1 VGRSWFGAF
10 YRAPAAGED
19 PPAAGE
25 DPPAAGEDPP
35 AAVAAGEDPPAAVIT
50 TFDNAA
56 QVLIA
61 PEHGLP
67 YLRSDR
73 AGELTLEPGGITVT
87 ADGRIAALAPTKD
100 ADVRIDATGCAL
112 LPGLVDCHTHLPF
125 AGWRAHEYEQKVTGV
140 PYEEIARAGGG
151 IASSARALSET
162 PNDGVLQQAR
172 ALAAEMLQAGT
183 TTFECKSGYG
193 LSRDAELRSLQLATE
208 LGRAVDQQT
217 TRTAL
222 LAHAIPTG
230 HTADSWMDEVE
241 AMLPAAAESASA
253 LDIFVESIAFGL
265 EHLDRMGTLASRHN
279 LQLRAH
285 VEQFST
291 MRSVPVALKHNARSL
306 DHLSAIH
313 PDDIGPLGKSNTA
326 AVLLPGAEFMGN
338 EATAPARDL
347 IDAGAI
353 VVLASDGNPGTSP
366 IFELPT
372 IIGLGVRRYGLSTRE
387 ALLATTLNAAYVLE
401 LAATTGSIEPG
412 KRADL
417 VLLDCPSEHI
427 AYRLGR
433 NPVAASFV
441 AGEPVYVRPDAAWR
455 IMKR

>member
-1 VGRSWFGAF
+1 V
-10 YRAPAAGED
+10 
-19 PPAAGE
+19 
-25 DPPAAGEDPP
+25 
-35 AAVAAGEDPPAAVIT
+35 T
-50 TFDNAA
+50 TSFDNAD
-56 QVLIA
+56 QVLRA
-61 PEHGLP
+61 PEPGLP
-67 YLRSDR
+67 YLRANR
-73 AGELTLEPGGITVT
+73 AGELTLEPGGITVGD
-87 ADGRIAALAPTKD
+87 DGRIARLEPTAD

-151 IASSARALSET
+151 IASSARALRDT
-162 PNDGVLQQAR
+162 PDDAVLHQAR
-172 ALAAEMLQAGT
+172 HIAGEMLRAGT

-193 LSRDAELRSLQLATE
+193 LSREGELRSLRLATE
-208 LGRAVDQQT
+208 LGRSVEQTT

-222 LAHAIPTG
+222 LAHAVPRG
-230 HTADSWMDEVE
+230 YTADTWMDEVE
-241 AMLPAAAESASA
+241 AMVPAAAGTGATA

-265 EHLDRMGTLASRHN
+265 GHLDRMGTLATNHN

-285 VEQFST
+285 VEQFTT
-291 MRSVPVALKHNARSL
+291 MRSVPVALRHHARSL

-313 PDDIGPLGKSNTA
+313 PDDIDPLARSETA
-326 AVLLPGAEFMGN
+326 AVLLPGAEFMGR

-353 VVLASDGNPGTSP
+353 VVLATDGNPGTSP
-366 IFELPT
+366 IFSLPT

-387 ALLATTLNAAYVLE
+387 ALLAGTLNAAHVLD
-401 LAATTGSIEPG
+401 LAAEAGSIEPG

-433 NPVAASFV
+433 NPVAATFI